1 MNSTQHRQPRR
12 FGRAI
17 LNDGEPRHCN
27 VWEFPGTPRLERPY
41 NPVTQA
47 VYRRQKNFAPKTQSR
62 RGLLS
67 FIDALRKSR

>member
-1 MNSTQHRQPRR
+1 MNTPQVPSPKR

-27 VWEFPGTPRLERPY
+27 VWEFPGTPRLERPF

-47 VYRRQKNFAPKTQSR
+47 VYRRQKNYAPQTRSH
-62 RGLLS
+62 RGILS
-67 FIDALRKSR
+67 LIHALYKSR